1 MEEIELTAEQQA
13 EAEFIEDV
21 LVGAMRVE
29 ARQMARLMASK
40 ENRELFGRTEFQL
53 RKRLHGLGCRAIDA
67 TLESRKKRGTEDP
80 QCSAPT
86 AANR

>member
-21 LVGAMRVE
+21 LAGAMRVE
-29 ARQMARLMASK
+29 ARQIARMLASK

-53 RKRLHGLGCRAIDA
+53 RDLLHGLGRRAIDA
-67 TLESRKKRGTEDP
+67 ALESRKKRGTEDP
-80 QCSAPT
+80 QWCART

>member
-1 MEEIELTAEQQA
+1 MEDIELTAEQQA

-29 ARQMARLMASK
+29 ARQIARMMASK

-53 RKRLHGLGCRAIDA
+53 RDVLHGLGRRTIDA
-67 TLESRKKRGTEDP
+67 TLESRKKRGTRDP
-80 QCSAPT
+80 QWCAPT